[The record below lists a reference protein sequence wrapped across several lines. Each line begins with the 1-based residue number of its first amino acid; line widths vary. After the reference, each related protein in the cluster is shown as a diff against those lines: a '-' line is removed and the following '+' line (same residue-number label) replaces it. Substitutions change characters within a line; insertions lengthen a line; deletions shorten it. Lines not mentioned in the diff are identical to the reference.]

1 MLPRFSLKLQEEQV
15 TIPRS
20 RRLAAL
26 LLAILPLA
34 ILPLAA
40 MTAGP
45 PIPESLTPPASAALL
60 LTAPAEGVQIYVC
73 QKADQGYGWAF
84 KAPEAALFD
93 ATGRQILHHFAGPS
107 WQSPDGTLLTAKVT
121 VKEDSPIT
129 GAIPWLLLAA
139 KVEAGSGPL
148 AKTSLIRRIYTKGG
162 SAPVAGC
169 DAAHDGE
176 EARMR
181 YGAVYEFYAE
191 GP

>member
-1 MLPRFSLKLQEEQV
+1 MLLRFSLKLQEEQL
-15 TIPRS
+15 TNPRF

-26 LLAILPLA
+26 LLSV
-34 ILPLAA
+34 LPLAA
-40 MTAGP
+40 MNAGP
-45 PIPESLTPPASAALL
+45 PIPESLTPPAAATLL

-73 QKADQGYGWAF
+73 QKTDQGYAWAF

-107 WQSPDGTLLTAKVT
+107 WQAPDGTLLTGKVT

-139 KVEAGSGPL
+139 KTESGSGPL

-162 SAPVAGC
+162 EAPARGC

-181 YGAVYEFYAE
+181 YGAVYEFYAA